1 MANNDLLD
9 TLQEKVSQPIL
20 ELDELLVKSFQSI
33 IGNNITLFFTLV
45 ILVIFLIVLFYPKS
59 NLGKHF
65 SPSATSILP
74 TIGVLG
80 TFVGVF
86 IALQNFNFDNIDS
99 SMSLIVEG
107 LKVAF
112 ITSIFGLSTG
122 IIIKLVQS
130 SKSNAETGEG
140 VGAEEILTEL
150 QFSRKETAEQNK
162 KIINAIS
169 GDADSSL
176 NTQIKLMRTDLNDFA
191 KTVAEANTTAFI
203 DALKEAIS
211 DFNKNLTDQF
221 GENFKK
227 LNDAIGKLL
236 EWQQNNK
243 NDMEHMRSSINTAI
257 EGIST
262 AENSLTKIKE
272 SAEAIP
278 NTVESLSDILMAIQS
293 QVRDVEGYLQT
304 FADVSNQ
311 AKDAMPRIEEVLN
324 NYTDGL
330 EKTSNEIIEN
340 LNENLQ
346 AQKGVYSELQTNFS
360 TVFEDFGTLGN
371 NLKDNILDVA
381 NMLSNKTSE
390 ILDNFSDIAEKSI
403 NNISDKLNNTS
414 ESILSNLDQ
423 VIIEQNNKSNN
434 LIEKFSESSNAII
447 TNFNT
452 SSSEAINQMSVSSK
466 EVVNNATSVILE
478 HSDATKKIASELS
491 NQVNIIGASLSDQLQ
506 LSINKISNSFE
517 NSLQETQ
524 ESQKTQISSFTKE
537 LTTEYEN
544 STSRL
549 QSITEELLNE
559 TKTSVEKVLNE
570 ELQGFSNRLGSIA
583 ERMADQFGKLTDA
596 FQKAIQAAEKL
607 DKK

>member
-1 MANNDLLD
+1 MANNELLN

-20 ELDELLVKSFQSI
+20 ELDELLLKSFQSI
-33 IGNNITLFFTLV
+33 IGNNITLVFTLV

-130 SKSNAETGEG
+130 SKSNSETGEG

-236 EWQQNNK
+236 EWQENNK

-346 AQKGVYSELQTNFS
+346 AQKGIYSELQTNFS

-423 VIIEQNNKSNN
+423 VIIEQNNKSNK

-452 SSSEAINQMSVSSK
+452 SSSEAINQMTVSSK

-478 HSDATKKIASELS
+478 HSDVTKKIASELS

-517 NSLQETQ
+517 NSIQETQ

>member
-1 MANNDLLD
+1 MANNELLN

-20 ELDELLVKSFQSI
+20 ELDELLLKSFQSI
-33 IGNNITLFFTLV
+33 IGNNITLVFTLV

-346 AQKGVYSELQTNFS
+346 AQKGIYSELQTNFS

>member
-20 ELDELLVKSFQSI
+20 ELDELLLKSFQSI

-162 KIINAIS
+162 KIINAIT

>member
-1 MANNDLLD
+1 MANNELLN

-20 ELDELLVKSFQSI
+20 ELDELLLKSFQSI
-33 IGNNITLFFTLV
+33 IGNNITLVFTLV

-59 NLGKHF
+59 SLGKHF

-130 SKSNAETGEG
+130 SKSNSETGEG

-311 AKDAMPRIEEVLN
+311 AKDAIPRIEEVLN

-506 LSINKISNSFE
+506 LSINEISNSFE